1 MKSNK
6 ALARKILCGLLAAG
20 VVGVSGSAL
29 AADYDNFYYGIGDKK
44 EINDDDVKASVIIA
58 DSGSVISFTGGGEV
72 NIENKNDQPAYVA
85 SSKSIINFGSGRYS
99 SSLFLHGSGS

>member
-29 AADYDNFYYGIGDKK
+29 AADYDNFYYGIQAITILTK
-44 EINDDDVKASVIIA
+44 EGLFVQMWLVQKFQSVQAI
-58 DSGSVISFTGGGEV
+58 F
-72 NIENKNDQPAYVA
+72 AYC
-85 SSKSIINFGSGRYS
+85 
-99 SSLFLHGSGS
+99 

>member
-44 EINDDDVKASVIIA
+44 EKAGA
-58 DSGSVISFTGGGEV
+58 FT
-72 NIENKNDQPAYVA
+72 
-85 SSKSIINFGSGRYS
+85 
-99 SSLFLHGSGS
+99 